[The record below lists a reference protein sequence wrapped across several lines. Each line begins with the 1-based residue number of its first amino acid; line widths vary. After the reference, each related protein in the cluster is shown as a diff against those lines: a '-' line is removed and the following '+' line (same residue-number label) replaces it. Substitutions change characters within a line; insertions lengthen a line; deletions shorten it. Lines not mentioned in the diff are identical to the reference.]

1 MISMKQLIAI
11 LVLSLLSLTAL
22 ADNHALY
29 QKLDSTLAHRKD
41 YTINKEKKL
50 KEIKLGAKYVTDTK
64 GKLKLYES
72 LANGYF
78 AFVYDSAMTYA
89 QKGIQLAQATHQPS
103 DEYRF
108 LLMRA
113 NLLISRGFYAEALE
127 ILNTSVGV
135 AIKKMGVDIEK
146 MGTAIEKKESSPSE
160 LATQYYQT
168 KYVLYNN
175 WESYCENNEFSK
187 RYRQLKQENLQKAI
201 QMDSQKDANYY
212 YMKGELAFATH
223 APYQEIASYYNKV
236 LSMEKSSTRLYAM
249 AAFALSDVY
258 ARIGK
263 TEQQERYLIL
273 AAISDVESAT
283 RENLALQNI
292 AFLLYQSKN
301 GNLKKAEEYIN
312 ISLEDA
318 ANYNNRL
325 RRIEIA
331 SKLQLIKTAYT
342 EQIKARNI
350 GLAIALISILILLV
364 GVAISAVYIKRKNK
378 LLSQKQ
384 KELQA
389 SAAEKDSLNQQLF
402 LINKQLESTN
412 KRREDLAKVYIDLC
426 YKYIERLAKLRTLVI
441 RKIKANQPKELL
453 STLSSSQTS
462 DKENSNFLQQ
472 FDKAFLSLYPSFVD
486 ELNDLLFPQST
497 ISIKNNQEMPPI
509 LRVAALIRLGITESS
524 KIAGILSYS
533 PQTIYNYRSTLKN
546 NALDKEHFEE
556 NLQKL
561 CTVISKQ

>member
-1 MISMKQLIAI
+1 MKQLITI
-11 LVLSLLSLTAL
+11 LAWALISLPSL
-22 ADNHALY
+22 ADNQALY
-29 QKLDSTLAHRKD
+29 QKLDSTLAHRND
-41 YTINKEKKL
+41 YINNKERKL
-50 KEIKLGAKYVTDTK
+50 KEIKLGAKYVTDTQ
-64 GKLKLYES
+64 GKLRLYES

-89 QKGIQLAQATHQPS
+89 QKGIQLAQEIHQKN
-103 DEYRF
+103 DEYHF
-108 LLMRA
+108 LMLRA

-127 ILNTSVGV
+127 ILNSSVGTS
-135 AIKKMGVDIEK
+135 IKKMNA
-146 MGTAIEKKESSPSE
+146 TQPE

-168 KYVLYNN
+168 MYVLYNN

-187 RYRQLKQENLQKAI
+187 HYRELKLGYLQKAI
-201 QMDSQKDANYY
+201 QVDPHQDANYY
-212 YMKGELAFATH
+212 YMKGELAFRSKS
-223 APYQEIASYYNKV
+223 PYREIASYYNKV

-258 ARIGK
+258 ARIGQS
-263 TEQQERYLIL
+263 EQQERYLIL
-273 AAISDVESAT
+273 AAISDIESAT
-283 RENLALQNI
+283 KENLALQNI
-292 AFLLYQSKN
+292 AFLLYQNKN

-350 GLAIALISILILLV
+350 GLGIALISILILLV
-364 GVAISAVYIKRKNK
+364 GVAISAVYIKRKNR

-384 KELQA
+384 RELQT
-389 SAAEKDSLNQQLF
+389 SAVEQNNLNQQLH
-402 LINKQLESTN
+402 LINEQLESTN

-453 STLSSSQTS
+453 STLSSSLTS
-462 DKENSNFLQQ
+462 DKENINFLQQ
-472 FDKAFLSLYPSFVD
+472 FDKAFLSLYPSFVE
-486 ELNDLLFPQST
+486 ELNDLLYPPSR
-497 ISIKNNQEMPPI
+497 ISIKNEQEMPPI

-546 NALDKEHFEE
+546 NAIDKEHFEE
-556 NLQKL
+556 NLQRL
-561 CTVISKQ
+561 CTVISI

>member
-1 MISMKQLIAI
+1 M
-11 LVLSLLSLTAL
+11 
-22 ADNHALY
+22 
-29 QKLDSTLAHRKD
+29 
-41 YTINKEKKL
+41 
-50 KEIKLGAKYVTDTK
+50 GA
-64 GKLKLYES
+64 
-72 LANGYF
+72 
-78 AFVYDSAMTYA
+78 AM
-89 QKGIQLAQATHQPS
+89 
-103 DEYRF
+103 
-108 LLMRA
+108 
-113 NLLISRGFYAEALE
+113 
-127 ILNTSVGV
+127 
-135 AIKKMGVDIEK
+135 EK
-146 MGTAIEKKESSPSE
+146 MGTAIEKTGAIEKNGSSPSE

-168 KYVLYNN
+168 MYVLYNN
-175 WESYCENNEFSK
+175 WESYCENNEFSSH
-187 RYRQLKQENLQKAI
+187 YRQLKQEYLQKAI

-223 APYQEIASYYNKV
+223 APYHEIASYYNKV
-236 LSMEKSSTRLYAM
+236 LTMEKSSTRLYAM

-258 ARIGK
+258 ARTGK
-263 TEQQERYLIL
+263 TELQEHYLIL
-273 AAISDVESAT
+273 AAISDVKSAT

-389 SAAEKDSLNQQLF
+389 SATEKDSLNQQLH
-402 LINKQLESTN
+402 LINQQLENTN

-426 YKYIERLAKLRTLVI
+426 YKYIERLSKLRTLVI

-453 STLSSSQTS
+453 STLTSSQTS
-462 DKENSNFLQQ
+462 DKENINFLQQ

-486 ELNDLLFPQST
+486 ELNDLLYPQSC
-497 ISIKNNQEMPPI
+497 IAIKSNQEMPPI

-546 NALDKEHFEE
+546 NAIDKEHFEE
-556 NLQKL
+556 NLQRL

>member
-1 MISMKQLIAI
+1 MKQLITI
-11 LVLSLLSLTAL
+11 LVLSLLSLPAL

-29 QKLDSTLAHRKD
+29 QRLDSTLAHRND
-41 YTINKEKKL
+41 YINNKEKKL

-64 GKLKLYES
+64 GKLRLYES

-78 AFVYDSAMTYA
+78 AFVYDSAMTYT
-89 QKGIQLAQATHQPS
+89 KMGIQLSKATHQAP

-113 NLLISRGFYAEALE
+113 NLLISRGFYAEALD
-127 ILNTSVGV
+127 ILKSSVG
-135 AIKKMGVDIEK
+135 GSIEK
-146 MGTAIEKKESSPSE
+146 NGSSPSE

-168 KYVLYNN
+168 MYVLYNN
-175 WESYCENNEFSK
+175 WESYCENNEFSIS
-187 RYRQLKQENLQKAI
+187 YRQLKQEYLQKAI
-201 QMDSQKDANYY
+201 QMDSQEDANYY

-223 APYQEIASYYNKV
+223 APYHEIASYYNKV
-236 LSMEKSSTRLYAM
+236 LTMEKSSTRLYAM

-258 ARIGK
+258 ARTGK
-263 TEQQERYLIL
+263 TELQERYLIL

-331 SKLQLIKTAYT
+331 DKLQLIKTAYT

-389 SAAEKDSLNQQLF
+389 SATEKDSLNQQLH
-402 LINKQLESTN
+402 LINQQLESTN

-426 YKYIERLAKLRTLVI
+426 YKYIERLSKLRTLVI

-453 STLSSSQTS
+453 STLTSSQTS
-462 DKENSNFLQQ
+462 DKENINFLQQ

-486 ELNDLLFPQST
+486 ELNDLLYPQS
-497 ISIKNNQEMPPI
+497 SIAIKSNQEMPPI

-546 NALDKEHFEE
+546 NAIDKEHFEE
-556 NLQKL
+556 NLQRL